1 MISFVEEM
9 VNLLYPRRCPICQEI
24 LTDRT
29 VLICTSCRK
38 KAVPIGEPKCKKCGK
53 PLSGQ
58 MQEYCSD
65 CRSREHF
72 FTKGWAVFPY
82 KKEIKQ
88 SVYQFKFHNKR
99 EYQEFYASEMVRIY
113 GREILSW
120 KPDAVIPFRT
130 SKEDAQTAF
139 RTLCK
144 GKALL
149 PRDYLDAHQVEKIT
163 GIYVPYWLY
172 SCDGSQEAKYK
183 ATRVHRWSDSQY
195 VYTKTDHFLLYRGAN
210 ASFAKIPLDASSKM
224 DNVILESIEPY
235 DYRDMTDF
243 DTAYLSGFLADK
255 YDVEAA
261 VGEARIR
268 ERVGVTMDQL
278 IAPSLLGYASAI
290 PYGKQLNIR
299 DNQAKYV
306 LFPVWFLHTRYKD
319 RSYAF
324 AMNGQTGKMT
334 GAFPICPKKS
344 FAWFAGVCAAVT
356 AVVALIQWL
365 FL

>member
-120 KPDAVIPFRT
+120 KPDAVIPIPMYRRKQRKRGYNQAELLAGLV
-130 SKEDAQTAF
+130 SKKLGIPMDKEMLCRVRNTTPQKELTQKEREKNLRHAFKVRKKALQGGKFLLIDDIYTTGATVDAAA
-139 RTLCK
+139 
-144 GKALL
+144 KALL
-149 PRDYLDAHQVEKIT
+149 DAGAAEV
-163 GIYVPYWLY
+163 
-172 SCDGSQEAKYK
+172 
-183 ATRVHRWSDSQY
+183 RVLVLCIGQ
-195 VYTKTDHFLLYRGAN
+195 
-210 ASFAKIPLDASSKM
+210 
-224 DNVILESIEPY
+224 
-235 DYRDMTDF
+235 
-243 DTAYLSGFLADK
+243 
-255 YDVEAA
+255 
-261 VGEARIR
+261 GE
-268 ERVGVTMDQL
+268 G
-278 IAPSLLGYASAI
+278 
-290 PYGKQLNIR
+290 
-299 DNQAKYV
+299 
-306 LFPVWFLHTRYKD
+306 
-319 RSYAF
+319 
-324 AMNGQTGKMT
+324 
-334 GAFPICPKKS
+334 
-344 FAWFAGVCAAVT
+344 
-356 AVVALIQWL
+356 
-365 FL
+365 